1 MMNTTLMDPYPEPL
15 SAVKEINVHVDE
27 DADDHL
33 KHNVGVIRI
42 RLPYDLPL
50 KKYDFGV
57 DQVWLA
63 DKYFPGMDDFGNTLE
78 R

>member
-1 MMNTTLMDPYPEPL
+1 MDPYPEPRYGIEGI
-15 SAVKEINVHVDE
+15 SAHANDKTGTG
-27 DADDHL
+27 DAADNHL
-33 KHNVGVIRI
+33 QNSVGVVPI

-63 DKYFPGMDDFGNTLE
+63 DKFFPGMDDFGKTLE